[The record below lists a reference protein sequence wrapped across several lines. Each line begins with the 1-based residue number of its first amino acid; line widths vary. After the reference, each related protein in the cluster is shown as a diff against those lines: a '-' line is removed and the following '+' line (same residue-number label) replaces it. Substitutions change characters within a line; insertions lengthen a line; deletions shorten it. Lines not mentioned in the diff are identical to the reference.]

1 MSSLAASAL
10 VGKEGRGEVEE
21 GEGEGGIDPAEG
33 HGIMLHYDPNVL
45 PTVLDTGSE
54 VACV

>member
-10 VGKEGRGEVEE
+10 VGEGGRGEVEE